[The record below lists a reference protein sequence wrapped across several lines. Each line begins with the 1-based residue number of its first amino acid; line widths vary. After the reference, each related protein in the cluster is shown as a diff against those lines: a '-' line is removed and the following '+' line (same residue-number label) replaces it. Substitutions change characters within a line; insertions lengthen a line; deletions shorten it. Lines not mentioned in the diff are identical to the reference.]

1 MRPETRPTPFSL
13 VPAHAG
19 APLADARALFLEYA
33 ASLGFSLCFQ
43 GFDRELAELP
53 GDYAPPRNRLWVAA
67 VGSQAAGC
75 VALHAVDDDAAEMK
89 RLYVR
94 PAHRGLGLG
103 RALAEAAVSAAREL
117 GYARLLLDTVP
128 SSMRAAVAM
137 YQAMGFREVPPYREN
152 PIAGARYLE
161 LKLR

>member
-1 MRPETRPTPFSL
+1 M
-13 VPAHAG
+13 
-19 APLADARALFLEYA
+19 
-33 ASLGFSLCFQ
+33 
-43 GFDRELAELP
+43 
-53 GDYAPPRNRLWVAA
+53 
-67 VGSQAAGC
+67 
-75 VALHAVDDDAAEMK
+75 ALHAVDDDAAEMK

-152 PIAGARYLE
+152 PIVGARYLE